1 MKRAISYMRFS
12 TEKQIKGDSIRR
24 QSKLV

>member
-24 QSKLV
+24 QSKL